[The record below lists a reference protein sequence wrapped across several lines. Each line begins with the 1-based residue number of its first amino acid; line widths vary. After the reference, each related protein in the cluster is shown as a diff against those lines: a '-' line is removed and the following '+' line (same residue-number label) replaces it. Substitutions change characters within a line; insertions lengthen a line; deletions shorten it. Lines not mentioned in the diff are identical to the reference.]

1 VRGVTRRGL
10 ADAGVFL
17 REFARAPMRTAS
29 VVPSSAALAELC
41 ATAVPEQGDP
51 VVVEL
56 GAGTGTIT
64 AALARRLGG
73 RGFHLAV
80 ELNPSLA
87 ERAARRCPGVDVRCA
102 DVTEVPEILA
112 ARGLVA
118 DVVVSALPWAAHRAT
133 HPRPLVAVLA
143 GVLARDGVLVQI
155 GYTATRWAPPARRLR
170 AELRAEFEE
179 VVASPTV
186 WRNVPPALTWCARRP
201 RRPTA

>member
-1 VRGVTRRGL
+1 MTRRDLG
-10 ADAGVFL
+10 DAGVFL
-17 REFARAPMRTAS
+17 REFARAPARTAS
-29 VVPSSAALAELC
+29 LVPSSAALGELC
-41 ATAVPEQGDP
+41 ATAVPEHGDP
-51 VVVEL
+51 VIVEL

-64 AALARRLGG
+64 TALAQRLGG

-87 ERAARRCPGVDVRCA
+87 ARAARRCPGVDVRCA
-102 DVTEVPEILA
+102 DATEVPQILA

-133 HPRPLVAVLA
+133 RPRPLVAVLA
-143 GVLARDGVLVQI
+143 AVLAREGVLVQI
-155 GYTATRWAPPARRLR
+155 GYTVTQWAPQARRLR

-186 WRNVPPALTWCARRP
+186 WRNVPPALTWTARRP